1 MAWTWPTGL
10 FFIGIGLM
18 LVLMTMAE
26 IKWPGGER
34 RGFLPMVTSRG
45 DRLFI
50 SLLSAAWVHLVWLGL
65 TALPLYVASIISLG
79 ILVVVIRWG

>member
-1 MAWTWPTGL
+1 MAWTWPTAG

-18 LVLMTMAE
+18 LITMTVLE
-26 IKWPGGER
+26 LRWPTVER

-50 SLLSAAWVHLVWLGL
+50 SLLSAAYLHLLWLGL
-65 TALPLYVASIISLG
+65 TELHLAIASLFSLLIAGIIL
-79 ILVVVIRWG
+79 RWG